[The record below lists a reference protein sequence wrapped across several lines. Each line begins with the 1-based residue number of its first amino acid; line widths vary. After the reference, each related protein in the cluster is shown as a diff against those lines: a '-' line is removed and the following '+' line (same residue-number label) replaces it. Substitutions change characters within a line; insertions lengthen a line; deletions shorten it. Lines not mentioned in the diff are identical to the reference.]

1 MGLRRKFLREHC
13 LRRERENKMFEV
25 ADRVKRLPP
34 YLFAEIEKAIKE
46 KKEQGVDLIS
56 LSIGDPDLPPPPF
69 VIASLEE
76 EVANL
81 KNHNYS
87 FSQGEPDFRQ
97 AVAAWYKKRFHV
109 DLSQDEVIALMGSK
123 EGLANVARAFVNAG
137 DRVLVPDPGYPVY
150 NNGST
155 ILNDGIPTPMPLL
168 QENGFKPDFEAI
180 HPEKV
185 KMMFLNYPNNPTS
198 ATVDKNFLKQAV
210 EFARENNII
219 LCYDNAYS
227 ETTFDGYKAP
237 SILEV
242 DGAMDVAVEFHSC
255 SKSFNMTG
263 DRIAFAVGNKQLIGG
278 LTKIKSQIDSG
289 PPVYI
294 QKVAAKALASYK
306 SDKPPDFLKKNN
318 KVYAERRD
326 VLVDRLCSMGF
337 KCDKP
342 KATFY
347 VWLNCKSS
355 SIEFATKL
363 LSVGVAVTPGI
374 GFGEHGENY
383 VRFSLTQPKERIMEA
398 CKRIAALFGS
408 AESQ

>member
-1 MGLRRKFLREHC
+1 MTVEF
-13 LRRERENKMFEV
+13 

-34 YLFAEIEKAIKE
+34 YLFAEIEKVIKE
-46 KKEQGVDLIS
+46 KKAQRVDLIS

-69 VIASLEE
+69 IIASFKE

-97 AVAAWYKKRFHV
+97 AVADWYKKRFHV
-109 DLSQDEVIALMGSK
+109 DLSQEEVIALIGSK
-123 EGLANVARAFVNAG
+123 EGIANIARAFVNAG
-137 DRVLVPDPGYPVY
+137 DRVLVPDPSYPVY
-150 NNGST
+150 TNGST
-155 ILNDGIPTPMPLL
+155 MLNDGIPVPLPLL
-168 QENGFKPDFEAI
+168 QENGFKPDLEAVNQKKI
-180 HPEKV
+180 

-198 ATVDKNFLKQAV
+198 ATVDKKFLRQAV

-227 ETTFDGYKAP
+227 EISFDGYKAP

-242 DGAMDVAVEFHSC
+242 DGAIDVAVEFHSC
-255 SKSFNMTG
+255 SKTFNMTG
-263 DRIAFAVGNKQLIGG
+263 DRIAFAVGNKQLISG
-278 LTKIKSQIDSG
+278 LTKVKSQIDSG

-294 QKVAAKALASYK
+294 QKVAAKALESYK
-306 SDKPPDFLKKNN
+306 SDEPPDFLKKTNQT
-318 KVYAERRD
+318 YAERRD
-326 VLVDRLCSMGF
+326 VLVDSLRSMGF

-347 VWLNCKSS
+347 VWLNYKSDS
-355 SIEFATKL
+355 MKFATKL
-363 LSVGVAVTPGI
+363 LSVGVAVTPGV

-383 VRFSLTQPKERIMEA
+383 VRFALTQPKERIAEA
-398 CKRIAALFGS
+398 CKRISALFEC
-408 AESQ
+408 ADTQ